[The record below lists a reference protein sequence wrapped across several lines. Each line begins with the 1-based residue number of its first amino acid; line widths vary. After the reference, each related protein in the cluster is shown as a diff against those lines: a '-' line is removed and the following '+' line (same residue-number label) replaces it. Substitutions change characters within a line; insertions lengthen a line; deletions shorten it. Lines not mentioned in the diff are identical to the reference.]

1 MLPPHSLMVSAVI
14 DLTREPEFDSPQNP
28 FLNDDDVT
36 DETEILELGH
46 NYNLRSRIGYKLARI
61 KTIINQL
68 ELDLAIAFNR

>member
-1 MLPPHSLMVSAVI
+1 MDKTII
-14 DLTREPEFDSPQNP
+14 DLTMEPEFDLPNNP
-28 FLNDDDVT
+28 FLNEDDVT

-46 NYNLRSRIGYKLARI
+46 NYNLRSRLSYKLARI